1 MPVEPPNQV
10 SIIMKSFPLFRRNA
24 AASLVMAA
32 LLAACGDMPTQ
43 ASTLP
48 EETPGATQPQPA
60 APAPATPAPSARPFF
75 NGAFLGDANSTPERI
90 GPAIREFAQRSGKHP
105 SMVKTFHNLEC
116 DWAAGWCG
124 QLLRSVRTAGSTNFL
139 AIDLRWTGAPEKGL
153 LDAINSGAADARFT
167 AMARGF
173 AAFGDVVLL
182 EPAWE
187 MNGNWAYAWQGIE
200 NGGDTNAP
208 ARYVRAWR
216 RMVDIFRR
224 EGATNVRWVF
234 NPNVGNPVAA
244 GAGTGHWNWYGNYY
258 PGDAYADYVGAHG
271 FNAPKVWGGGWQSFG
286 EMFDGARADHILSD
300 LVQRFPGKPIIVGE
314 FATDE
319 GTGDAKARWITE
331 AYAALLQHPNV
342 VGAVWFNMNK
352 EADWRIESS
361 AAAEAAFRAAMAEPR
376 IRTAFD
382 ASAASLG
389 RLASN

>member
-10 SIIMKSFPLFRRNA
+10 SFIMKPFPLFRRNA
-24 AASLVMAA
+24 AAALAMAA
-32 LLAACGDMPTQ
+32 LLAACADVPTQ

-48 EETPGATQPQPA
+48 EETPGATEPQPA
-60 APAPATPAPSARPFF
+60 APPATPAPGARPFF

-90 GPAIREFAQRSGKHP
+90 GPAIRDFAQRSGKHP
-105 SMVKTFHNLEC
+105 SMVKTFHDLEC
-116 DWAAGWCG
+116 DWSAGWCG
-124 QLLRSVRTAGSTNFL
+124 QLLRSVRAAGSTNFL

-153 LDAINSGAADARFT
+153 LDAINAGAADARLT

-200 NGGDTNAP
+200 NGANSNAP
-208 ARYVRAWR
+208 AKYVQAWR
-216 RMVDIFRR
+216 RIVDIFRR

-258 PGDAYADYVGAHG
+258 PGDAYVDYVGAHG
-271 FNAPKVWGGGWQSFG
+271 FNAPAVWGGPWQSFG

-300 LVQRFPGKPIIVGE
+300 LANRYPGKPIIIGE
-314 FATDE
+314 FASDE
-319 GTGDAKARWITE
+319 GSGDAKARWITD
-331 AYAALLQHPNV
+331 AYRTLLNHPSV
-342 VGAVWFNMNK
+342 VGAVWFNMDK

-361 AAAEAAFRAAMAEPR
+361 ATAESAFRAAMAEPR
-376 IRTAFD
+376 IRAAFD
-382 ASAASLG
+382 VSAASLG
-389 RLASN
+389 QLASN

>member
-10 SIIMKSFPLFRRNA
+10 SFIMKSFPLLRRPA
-24 AASLVMAA
+24 AAALALAA
-32 LLAACGDMPTQ
+32 LLAACGDVPTQ

-48 EETPGATQPQPA
+48 DPTPGAQTPEPAVPPA
-60 APAPATPAPSARPFF
+60 AGARPFF
-75 NGAFLGDANSTPERI
+75 NGAFLGDANSTPEKI
-90 GPAIREFAQRSGKHP
+90 GPAIRDFAQRSGKHP
-105 SMVKTFHNLEC
+105 SMVKTFHDLEC
-116 DWAAGWCG
+116 DWSAAGWCG
-124 QLLRSVRTAGSTNFL
+124 QLLRNVRTAGSSNFL
-139 AIDLRWTGAPEKGL
+139 AIDLRWTGAPDKGL
-153 LDAINSGAADARFT
+153 LDAINAGQADARLVS
-167 AMARGF
+167 MARGF

-200 NGGDTNAP
+200 NGGDTGAP
-208 ARYVRAWR
+208 AKYVRAWR

-271 FNAPKVWGGGWQSFG
+271 FNAPRVWGGSWQSFG

-300 LVQRFPGKPIIVGE
+300 LVHRFPGKPIIVGE

-319 GTGDAKARWITE
+319 GAGDAKARWITD
-331 AYAALLQHPNV
+331 AYAALLKHPNV

-361 AAAEAAFRAAMAEPR
+361 PTAEAAFRAAMAEPR

-382 ASAASLG
+382 ASAVPASVG
-389 RLASN
+389 QLASN

>member
-1 MPVEPPNQV
+1 MLVEPPNQV
-10 SIIMKSFPLFRRNA
+10 SVIMKSFSLLRRSA
-24 AASLVMAA
+24 AAMVLSA
-32 LLAACGDMPTQ
+32 LFAACGDVPTQ
-43 ASTLP
+43 AATLP
-48 EETPGATQPQPA
+48 EPTPEPVTPPPA
-60 APAPATPAPSARPFF
+60 ASARPFF

-105 SMVKTFHNLEC
+105 SMVKTFHDLEC
-116 DWAAGWCG
+116 DWSAAGWCG
-124 QLLRSVRTAGSTNFL
+124 QLLRNVRTAGSANFL
-139 AIDLRWTGAPEKGL
+139 AIDLRWTGAPQKGL
-153 LDAINSGAADARFT
+153 LDAINAGAADARLT

-187 MNGNWAYAWQGIE
+187 MNGNWQYAWQGIE

-208 ARYVRAWR
+208 AKYARAWR
-216 RMVDIFRR
+216 RIVDIFRR

-258 PGDAYADYVGAHG
+258 PGDAYVDYVGAHG
-271 FNAPKVWGGGWQSFG
+271 FNAPRVWGGDWQSFG

-300 LVQRFPGKPIIVGE
+300 LARRFPGKPIIVGE

-319 GTGDAKARWITE
+319 GAGDAKARWITD
-331 AYAALLQHPNV
+331 AYAALLRHPNV

-361 AAAEAAFRAAMAEPR
+361 PAAEAAFRAAMAEPR

-382 ASAASLG
+382 ASTASLG
-389 RLASN
+389 QLASN